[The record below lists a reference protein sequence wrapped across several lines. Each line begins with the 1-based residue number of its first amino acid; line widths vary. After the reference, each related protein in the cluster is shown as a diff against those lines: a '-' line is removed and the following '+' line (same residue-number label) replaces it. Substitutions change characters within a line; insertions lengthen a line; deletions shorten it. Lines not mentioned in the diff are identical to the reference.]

1 MVTYVALIRGINV
14 GGHQQIKMEE
24 LREAF
29 RALQFGDVG
38 TVLASGNVLFDAP
51 KTGRPTL
58 ATNIREGLR
67 EAFGG
72 EMDVILRTRRE
83 FAELVDSEPFRDVL
97 VGPQTRLYV
106 TFLAEEAGS
115 GLTIPYESPEHD
127 FKILDVAGG
136 NVCSVLTLSPKRGT
150 SDLMKFIEKEF
161 GRRITT
167 RSWNTALKVNEKM
180 MARPSS

>member
-29 RALQFGDVG
+29 RALGFGDVG

-58 ATNIREGLR
+58 AAKVREGLR

-72 EMDVILRTRRE
+72 EMDVIIRTRRE
-83 FAELVDSEPFRDVL
+83 VAELVDSEPFRDVL

-115 GLTIPYESPEHD
+115 GLTIPYESPEQD
-127 FKILDVAGG
+127 FKILSVAGG
-136 NVCSVLTLSPKRGT
+136 NVCSVLTLSPTRGT
-150 SDLMKFIEKEF
+150 TDLMKFIEREF

-167 RSWNTALKVNEKM
+167 RSWNTVLKTNEKM
-180 MARPSS
+180 MARPST